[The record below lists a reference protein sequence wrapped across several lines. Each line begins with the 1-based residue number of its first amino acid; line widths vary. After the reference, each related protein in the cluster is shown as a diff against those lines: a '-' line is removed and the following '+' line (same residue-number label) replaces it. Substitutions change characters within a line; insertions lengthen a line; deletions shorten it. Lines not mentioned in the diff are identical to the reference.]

1 MKAGIYA
8 ALAFISPSP
17 SQAGW
22 TLMSKDTAVTVA
34 NSTMTVT
41 PDQNW
46 SRWTSRPS
54 VKGEIWTIDGLA
66 LNELSFFGRINHGET
81 LYRERDSR
89 NMPLPKFRAEMLP
102 TDIVEFFETSNR
114 IVLQTTIFTIDKVE
128 PAKLDGYDAVRFEYH
143 FTVESDQLNRKGEGV
158 AANVNGKLYL
168 VNFAAPE
175 IHYFDRDITGFRA
188 LVARIRI

>member
-8 ALAFISPSP
+8 ALAFISASP

-34 NSTMTVT
+34 NSNITVT

-66 LNELSFFGRINHGET
+66 LNELSFFGKINHGET

-89 NMPLPKFRAEMLP
+89 NMPLPKFKAEMLP

-114 IVLQTTIFTIDKVE
+114 IVLQTTIFTVDKVE
-128 PAKLDGYDAVRFEYH
+128 PAKLGGHDAVRFEYH

-188 LVARIRI
+188 MVARIRI